1 MDIKA
6 PFKIQINSNRSEV
19 IANVF
24 FFSRFFNF
32 NLDISKFLNLSI
44 YLYQL
49 LNFKLAKK

>member
-1 MDIKA
+1 M
-6 PFKIQINSNRSEV
+6 S
-19 IANVF
+19 F

-49 LNFKLAKK
+49 LKKTLNLLRNENRNGTLELNAIYVT